1 MGDIPHAGE
10 KERCARTL
18 GLTKELDQ
26 LLGLVGAPKEKCPYK
41 IPPSVDVQ
49 SETAWT
55 INGVPREQ
63 ADQSLCQMIIVNQN
77 ACTGCPMNV
86 KPPEPSAF
94 LQLVLEVDELME
106 AGANIEPDYIEL
118 KARGILRR
126 KRNEKQI
133 KDMEARKPRA

>member
-1 MGDIPHAGE
+1 
-10 KERCARTL
+10 
-18 GLTKELDQ
+18 
-26 LLGLVGAPKEKCPYK
+26 
-41 IPPSVDVQ
+41 
-49 SETAWT
+49 
-55 INGVPREQ
+55 
-63 ADQSLCQMIIVNQN
+63 MIIVNQN
-77 ACTGCPMNV
+77 ACVGCEMNV